1 MRGLGLTAHTAQAPR
16 APALPG
22 SRWPDGLRFGT
33 PLPGRLP
40 STTTG
45 LCCRA
50 SPLCGRRRV
59 VRDRGPRRSQNTGR
73 TMEES
78 FRVTLK
84 IWDKSK
90 LFHSRR

>member
-1 MRGLGLTAHTAQAPR
+1 MAHTAQALR
-16 APALPG
+16 APTLPG

-33 PLPGRLP
+33 PLPGSLP

-50 SPLCGRRRV
+50 SPPCGCRRV
-59 VRDRGPRRSQNTGR
+59 VRDRGPSRSQNTGR

-84 IWDKSK
+84 TWVKYK